1 MSIFTWRRASVPTAS
16 DNFRAS
22 LPTGPLVEHLTG
34 LHAMIC
40 VLTEPEPVG
49 GKPSFDQINQIKLMA
64 ENSLREIA
72 VFTQRTYPEP
82 PVHKPIANPV
92 RVVRIREGKDKK

>member
-1 MSIFTWRRASVPTAS
+1 MSIFTWKRASVPTES
-16 DNFRAS
+16 DNFRSS

-40 VLTEPEPVG
+40 VLTGPEPVG
-49 GKPSFDQINQIKLMA
+49 GKPPYEQIKLMA
-64 ENSLREIA
+64 ENNLREIA